1 MKEPHVAIAG
11 ATGAVGVEMIRVL
24 EKRKF
29 PVGRLTLLAS
39 SRSAGKTLKFRGSD
53 ITVQELKDD
62 SFRGVDIALFS
73 AGSSATKVYA
83 PKAVES
89 GAVVIDNSSAYR
101 MDPNTP
107 LVVPEINP
115 EDVKKHKGII
125 ANPNC
130 STIIMLMAVYPIHQ
144 INPVKR
150 IVVSTYQASSGAGAA
165 AMEELRTQAGDYLAG
180 KTVQPKIFPYPIAFN
195 LFSHNSDMNAD
206 SGYNQEEIK
215 MVKESHKILH
225 NDAIRISP
233 TCIRVSTFRAHA
245 ESIHLELEK
254 QADLA
259 AIRTALS
266 KFPGV
271 QLLDDREKNRFPMPL
286 DATGEDDVYVGRL
299 RKDIASPDGKEIDLF
314 CCGDQIL
321 KGAALNAVQIAEL
334 L

>member
-1 MKEPHVAIAG
+1 MKQPHVAIAG

-24 EKRKF
+24 EKRNF
-29 PVGRLTLLAS
+29 PLSGLTLLAS
-39 SRSAGKTLKFRGSD
+39 SRSAGKKLKFRGEE
-53 ITVQELKDD
+53 ITVQEMKDD

-73 AGSSATKVYA
+73 AGSTATKVYA

-107 LVVPEINP
+107 LVIPEINP
-115 EDVKKHKGII
+115 EDVTQHKGII

-165 AMEELRTQAGDYLAG
+165 AMEELRSQAGDYLAG
-180 KTVQPKIFPYPIAFN
+180 KPVQPKIFPYPIAFN
-195 LFSHNSDMNAD
+195 LFSHNSDMSQD

-225 NDAIRISP
+225 NDSIRISP

-245 ESIHLELEK
+245 ESIHLELERP
-254 QADLA
+254 ADLA
-259 AIRTALS
+259 VIRAALA

-271 QLLDDREKNRFPMPL
+271 QVLDDREKNRFPMPL

-299 RKDIASPDGKEIDLF
+299 RKDIASSDGKEIDLF